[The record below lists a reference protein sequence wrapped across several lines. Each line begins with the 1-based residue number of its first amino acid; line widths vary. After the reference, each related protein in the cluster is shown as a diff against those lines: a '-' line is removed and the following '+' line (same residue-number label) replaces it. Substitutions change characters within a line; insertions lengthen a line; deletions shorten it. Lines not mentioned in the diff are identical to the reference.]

1 MFGLPFCPQSD
12 LMVRKES
19 RFKNVCWG
27 YLFELEDKKYQN
39 DRNIYTLKIILKKLK
54 KGMSTEALRKYEVVR
69 KDLEL

>member
-1 MFGLPFCPQSD
+1 
-12 LMVRKES
+12 MVRKES